1 VTAHKV
7 AEAALA
13 GVGRKM
19 IEANEMERS
28 RIARDLHDDIG
39 QRMAVLIMELDG
51 ASEALPLNLTEWR
64 ERLRTLSG
72 AALALSKDI
81 QAISHRL
88 HSSKL
93 DFLGLV
99 SASESLCRE
108 LAASRPGLRVDFD
121 ADDVPR
127 EVPPDV
133 ALAVFRVLQ
142 EAVNNAAK
150 HAEARR
156 LQVTLEGVADWIH
169 LEVVDDGIGFDPE
182 AAMNGAGMGLV
193 SMRER
198 LTLVAGEL
206 FVESRPGAGSTIRA
220 RAPIRPDVRLKRSG

>member
-1 VTAHKV
+1 
-7 AEAALA
+7 
-13 GVGRKM
+13 
-19 IEANEMERS
+19 
-28 RIARDLHDDIG
+28 
-39 QRMAVLIMELDG
+39 
-51 ASEALPLNLTEWR
+51 
-64 ERLRTLSG
+64 
-72 AALALSKDI
+72 LSKDI